1 MINVCGFF
9 DFSVP
14 INQEQQRQQQ
24 EQQHQQQHQQH
35 QQQTTPLP
43 ETKASCSQH
52 AKCSGRSSRDLVVF
66 SLARLIGHFL
76 QFIAGLAGDC
86 CPNEL
91 GLNLACC
98 N

>member
-24 EQQHQQQHQQH
+24 EQQHQQQH